1 MVSRKIYTAYAADTD
16 MTFIMEESSTDNGH
30 GIVTKT
36 RVAGFYYGE
45 PQERLT
51 EKYFNDLEA
60 ETFELY

>member
-1 MVSRKIYTAYAADTD
+1 MSSKIYTAYSADAD
-16 MTFIMEESSTDNGH
+16 ITFIMEEKSTDNGR

-45 PQERLT
+45 PQKKLT
-51 EKYFNDLEA
+51 EEYFNNLEA

>member
-1 MVSRKIYTAYAADTD
+1 MGRKIYTAYAADAD
-16 MTFIMEESSTDNGH
+16 MTFIMEEKTTDNGR
-30 GIVTKT
+30 GIVTRT